1 MTAVVMLMTPVPPT
15 GQGLDGLMTVN
26 LARYR
31 PSGEHVAIRRIDLE
45 SCTNDMVAYLQVR
58 VTGSKPPYIS
68 PLAASSSLLHRPQ
81 SDVMMKSRC
90 GLFLLLSQGEL
101 HVSRLFHHPSILPYK
116 SVFIAENELWV
127 ISPFMAYGKNSTQP
141 WFSYHDS

>member
-1 MTAVVMLMTPVPPT
+1 MTAVVILMTPAPPT

-58 VTGSKPPYIS
+58 VTGLKPPYSS
-68 PLAASSSLLHRPQ
+68 PLAASSFTSSPTVYSL
-81 SDVMMKSRC
+81 M
-90 GLFLLLSQGEL
+90 
-101 HVSRLFHHPSILPYK
+101 
-116 SVFIAENELWV
+116 
-127 ISPFMAYGKNSTQP
+127 
-141 WFSYHDS
+141 

>member
-1 MTAVVMLMTPVPPT
+1 MTAAVILMTPAPPT

-58 VTGSKPPYIS
+58 VTGLKPPHIS
-68 PLAASSSLLHRPQ
+68 PLAASSFTSSPSAVHSL
-81 SDVMMKSRC
+81 M
-90 GLFLLLSQGEL
+90 
-101 HVSRLFHHPSILPYK
+101 
-116 SVFIAENELWV
+116 
-127 ISPFMAYGKNSTQP
+127 
-141 WFSYHDS
+141 

>member
-1 MTAVVMLMTPVPPT
+1 MAAVVIPMMPVPPT

-58 VTGSKPPYIS
+58 VTGLSIIIMYLSFGCIIVH
-68 PLAASSSLLHRPQ
+68 SL
-81 SDVMMKSRC
+81 M
-90 GLFLLLSQGEL
+90 
-101 HVSRLFHHPSILPYK
+101 
-116 SVFIAENELWV
+116 
-127 ISPFMAYGKNSTQP
+127 
-141 WFSYHDS
+141 